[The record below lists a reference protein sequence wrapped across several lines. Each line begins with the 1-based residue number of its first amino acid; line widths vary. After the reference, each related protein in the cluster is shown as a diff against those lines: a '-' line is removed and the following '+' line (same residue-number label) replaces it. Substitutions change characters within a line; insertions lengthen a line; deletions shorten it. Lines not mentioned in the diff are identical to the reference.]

1 MKEIVPYVVAGL
13 LLLTGFVVPRVAAQ
27 GPQDQSTLEQRV
39 GALEAAL
46 AEQQQVNKDLHTRL
60 EQTIVYLDKMANS
73 GGLLVGELNQVEEL
87 GFTAG
92 INYQSRELMLDALRA
107 HLSAGLEGLPAVTPP
122 PAEEKSN
129 GRVVRRRQ

>member
-13 LLLTGFVVPRVAAQ
+13 LLLTGIVVPRVAAQ
-27 GPQDQSTLEQRV
+27 DQDSTLEQRV

-46 AEQQQVNKDLHTRL
+46 AEQQQINKDLHTRL
-60 EQTIVYLDKMANS
+60 EQTITYLDKMANS
-73 GGLLVGELNQVEEL
+73 GGVLIGQLDQVEEM

-92 INYQSRELMLDALRA
+92 INYQSRELMLDAMRA
-107 HLSAGLEGLPAVTPP
+107 HWGTGLEGLPAVAPP
-122 PAEEKSN
+122 PAQEDAKQN